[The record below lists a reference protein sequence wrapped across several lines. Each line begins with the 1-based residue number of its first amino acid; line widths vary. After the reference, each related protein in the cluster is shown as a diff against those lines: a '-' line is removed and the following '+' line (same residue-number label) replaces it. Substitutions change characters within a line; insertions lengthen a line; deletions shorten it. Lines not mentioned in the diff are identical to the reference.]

1 MSNRLTKYATLS
13 QMQDMEFGVTGIQRR
28 INEQL
33 YELLQVGE
41 LYGWAA
47 VYEDD
52 NGNPVDW
59 DRVSEVEARELGL
72 IK

>member
-1 MSNRLTKYATLS
+1 MAYATLR

-28 INEQL
+28 IDEQL
-33 YELLQVGE
+33 YELLQDGE
-41 LYGWAA
+41 CYGWAA

-59 DRVSEVEARELGL
+59 DRISEVEAKQLGL
-72 IK
+72 EK